1 MQISLQMKP
10 YMQEHSVFEY
20 AVIRIVP
27 KVERQEFF
35 NVGVI
40 LYCGPQKFLGT
51 RISVDKEKLRAFGNV
66 DCEELDSYIHAFERI
81 SAGGKDSGPIGAL
94 PLAERFRWLTA
105 TRSTIV
111 QTSDVHPGLCLDA
124 GDMLKHLFGQLVA

>member
-1 MQISLQMKP
+1 
-10 YMQEHSVFEY
+10 MQERSVFEY

-27 KVERQEFF
+27 KVERLEFF

-51 RISVDKEKLRAFGNV
+51 RISVNQEKLKAFGKI
-66 DCEELDSYIHAFERI
+66 DCDELDHYIHAFEQI
-81 SAGGKDSGPIGAL
+81 SAGGKAGGPIGQL
-94 PLAERFRWLTA
+94 PIADRFRWLTA

-111 QTSDVHPGLCLDA
+111 QTSHVHPGLCLDA
-124 GDMLKHLFGQLVA
+124 GEMLDRLFDQLVR

>member
-1 MQISLQMKP
+1 MPITLLMKP
-10 YMQEHSVFEY
+10 TMQERSVFEY

-40 LYCGPQKFLGT
+40 LYCGPQKFIGT
-51 RISVDKEKLRAFGNV
+51 RILVNREKLKAFGDV
-66 DCEELDSYIHAFERI
+66 DCEELDGYIQAFERI
-81 SAGGKDSGPIGAL
+81 SAGGKGSGPIGE
-94 PLAERFRWLTA
+94 LAIADRFRWLTA

-111 QTSDVHPGLCLDA
+111 QTSHVHPGLCLDA
-124 GDMLKHLFGQLVA
+124 KEMLDNLFAQLVL

>member
-1 MQISLQMKP
+1 
-10 YMQEHSVFEY
+10 MQERSVFEY

-51 RISVDKEKLRAFGNV
+51 RILVNREKLKSFGDV
-66 DCEELDSYIHAFERI
+66 DYEELDSYILAFERI
-81 SAGGKDSGPIGAL
+81 SAGGKGAGPIGEL
-94 PLAERFRWLTA
+94 PIAERFRWLTA

-111 QTSDVHPGLCLDA
+111 QTSHVHPGLCLDA
-124 GDMLKHLFGQLVA
+124 RDMLENLFTKLVL